1 MGDGS
6 EVNLVLQ
13 EQRGAITIPSSGV
26 VIGRSSSC
34 FLQVDD
40 PGVSRQHLRISFD
53 GIPLIEDLGS
63 RNGTLVNGE
72 RLLGTRALQEGDEI
86 VIGSR
91 CFTVR
96 FVRRTEDSEDTAV
109 TQPVDLGV
117 PPMGTRMGLGAV
129 GGVELSEACP
139 KCGHSVLNREE
150 DCPKC
155 GYSWPTA
162 RPRARTLPASPPL
175 QKRKPDERMMV
186 NFQARYASRT
196 LAADGELRSIS
207 PKGAFIATNEFDR
220 VGSICMLEIP
230 LDDGSSVVLDG
241 FVQHVIRRGV
251 DQPGM
256 GIEYTNL
263 TTDAEAWLRHV
274 LDQDAGESD
283 R

>member
-1 MGDGS
+1 MGDGA

-40 PGVSRQHLRISFD
+40 PGVSRRHLRISFD

-91 CFTVR
+91 CFTVK
-96 FVRRTEDSEDTAV
+96 FVQRQEESEDAAI
-109 TQPVDLGV
+109 TQPVDLE
-117 PPMGTRMGLGAV
+117 PRMGTHMGLGAV
-129 GGVELSEACP
+129 GGVKLSEACP
-139 KCGHSVLNREE
+139 RCGHSVLDRGE
-150 DCPKC
+150 DCPRC
-155 GYSWPTA
+155 GFSWPTA
-162 RPRARTLPASPPL
+162 RPRARTLPASPPFP
-175 QKRKPDERMMV
+175 KRKREERLMV
-186 NFQARYASRT
+186 SFQARYSSQT
-196 LAADGELRSIS
+196 MSADGELRSIGDR
-207 PKGAFIATNEFDR
+207 GAFIATSEFDR
-220 VGSICMLEIP
+220 VGTTCMLEIP
-230 LDDGSSVVLDG
+230 LDDGTSVVLDG
-241 FVQHVIRRGV
+241 FVQHVIRRGI

-256 GIEYTNL
+256 GIEFTTL
-263 TTDAEAWLRHV
+263 TADAEEWLRQA
-274 LDQDAGESD
+274 LGQTAGDAD